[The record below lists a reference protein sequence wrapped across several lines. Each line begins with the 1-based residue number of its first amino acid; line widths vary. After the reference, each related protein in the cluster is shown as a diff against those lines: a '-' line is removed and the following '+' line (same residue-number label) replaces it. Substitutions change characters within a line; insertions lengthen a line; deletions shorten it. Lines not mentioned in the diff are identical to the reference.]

1 MSLEI
6 DAAKTGVAVYDRS
19 HWGRIEVSDVD
30 RIQFLHNQSTNDFKS
45 LKPGQ
50 GCDAVF
56 LTSTARTIDLATA
69 YVLPDSV
76 LLLVSPD
83 TSEKLIKFLDRY
95 IFFADK
101 VKLSEVTAQTAALS
115 LLGPN
120 SNSVLEKLGATE
132 IIGQPYASHCLVNMA
147 GQDVRV
153 AVGSGLAIAGYTLL
167 TEASQAPALLKT
179 LTELGTVP
187 IGDRAWEQL
196 RIEQGRP
203 LPEREL
209 TEDYNPLE
217 AGLWHTIS
225 FTKGCYI
232 GQETIARLDAY
243 KGVKQQLWGIRLNAV
258 AQPGTVVT
266 LAAEKVGTL
275 TSAIATEQGAIGLA
289 YIRTKADGKP
299 GLQVMVGEQTG
310 ELVDL
315 PFVTRSKQA

>member
-1 MSLEI
+1 MSLEV

-19 HWGRIEVSDVD
+19 HWGRIEVTDVD
-30 RIQFLHNQSTNDFKS
+30 RVQFLHNQSTNDFKM
-45 LKPGQ
+45 LKSGQ

-56 LTSTARTIDLATA
+56 VTSTARTLDLATA

-76 LLLVSPD
+76 LLLVSPN

-115 LLGPN
+115 LLGPD
-120 SNSVLEKLGATE
+120 SDMLLEKLGATE
-132 IIGQPYASHCLVNMA
+132 IIGQPYASHCLVNVA
-147 GQDVRV
+147 GQEVRI
-153 AVGSGLAIAGYTLL
+153 AVGSGLSTAGYTLL
-167 TEASQAPALLKT
+167 AEANQAQTLLQT
-179 LTELGTVP
+179 LTDAGAVLMN
-187 IGDRAWEQL
+187 DRAWEQL

-243 KGVKQQLWGIRLNAV
+243 KGVKQQLWGVHLQAIA
-258 AQPGTVVT
+258 APGTPIT
-266 LAAEKVGTL
+266 LKSEKVGTL
-275 TSAIATEQGAIGLA
+275 TSAIATEQGAIALA
-289 YIRTKADGKP
+289 YIRTKANAQP
-299 GLQVMVGEQTG
+299 GLEVTVGDQPG
-310 ELVDL
+310 ALVDL
-315 PFVTRSKQA
+315 PFLTREKQA